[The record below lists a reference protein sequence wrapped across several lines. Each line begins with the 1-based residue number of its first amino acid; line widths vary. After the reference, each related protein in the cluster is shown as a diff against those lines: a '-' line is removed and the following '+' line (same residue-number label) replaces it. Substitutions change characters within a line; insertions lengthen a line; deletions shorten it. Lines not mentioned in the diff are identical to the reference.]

1 MIVPI
6 ATSKLLP
13 LNDPPT
19 SDICHTPVRPHGAQP
34 RAARG
39 TGASAFSTDHAT
51 SNRFAFGNSKARSR
65 FTMCIRTSI
74 STPRRGGATARP
86 DARRAVGERVSHEET
101 SRGLSCARTHEMQMA
116 GSQSKV
122 LQR

>member
-51 SNRFAFGNSKARSR
+51 SKIKPLRLRKFEGAFAIYNVYSN
-65 FTMCIRTSI
+65 
-74 STPRRGGATARP
+74 
-86 DARRAVGERVSHEET
+86 VN
-101 SRGLSCARTHEMQMA
+101 
-116 GSQSKV
+116 
-122 LQR
+122 